1 MNLVASVSVKEKRNV
16 KLPAVVAAAAAAA
29 AVVTIATVVTVA
41 MLPPATALVAA
52 MKVGAAERDNE
63 YEGDQK

>member
-1 MNLVASVSVKEKRNV
+1 VNLVASVSVKEKRNV
-16 KLPAVVAAAAAAA
+16 KLPAVVAAAAA